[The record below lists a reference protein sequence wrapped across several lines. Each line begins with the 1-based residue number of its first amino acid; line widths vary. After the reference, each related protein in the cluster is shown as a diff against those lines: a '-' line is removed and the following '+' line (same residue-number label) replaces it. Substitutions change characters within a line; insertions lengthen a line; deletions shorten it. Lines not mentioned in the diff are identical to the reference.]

1 MVEVFFKLMKRFKY
15 FQKKNNEANFEIFVK
30 TPTIL
35 SDSEIEINE
44 FTDEQID
51 ILNHLD
57 EDKRILITGS
67 QGTGKTSIAE
77 DILKREY
84 IKKNSKI
91 LFLNSNRLASEEM
104 KDKLKHFETEASINC
119 YTFNKFLLEII
130 NSVDKQFL
138 KSVIKREFIKK
149 NNLLINKSIEI
160 LKTNTNLIKKFNFDF
175 IVFDEMQNC
184 YFYENFYDFMD
195 LILKD
200 GLSNGK
206 YCFLGDFKYQN
217 LVSDQLLIDQNK
229 HPKNYLI
236 DYEQVPLT
244 RNVRNSKSIS
254 RNAPILSGLFKNLP
268 YQISKS
274 EHGEVI
280 NTFCKGRSE
289 KIERLSSIIRK
300 LKNEGVKGHDIV
312 ILSNFRLDNKYNFI
326 SELDLSGTYDHVV
339 DLTDKNIR
347 NLGSNIDE
355 IKKKECI
362 YFSTAAAFQGLESKI
377 VVYVDPL
384 ETPPK
389 SYSSLDSLK
398 PELIA
403 FNAMGRATTI
413 LYLIWDIRLKEYY
426 DKQLKVIGGLKSLE
440 MTKIIK
446 SASETREYLIQELK
460 KQLVGPGMSS
470 YEYYSQDKYNHSNE
484 ILDKSPR
491 SVYTAGILFP
501 QGEVNSYHFDEDDY
515 KNENI
520 LDENITETKDKSPK
534 TSEDDIEEQV
544 SDNNFDLDLTNELR
558 PSAMGMTILV
568 SNDKPIIIGVND
580 IGRYNKLGK
589 EPSKQLL
596 MACCYLSKYE
606 NSYEWLFEKFK
617 LPKNTQMSVINF

>member
-1 MVEVFFKLMKRFKY
+1 MK
-15 FQKKNNEANFEIFVK
+15 AD
-30 TPTIL
+30 TIL
-35 SDSEIEINE
+35 
-44 FTDEQID
+44 
-51 ILNHLD
+51 
-57 EDKRILITGS
+57 
-67 QGTGKTSIAE
+67 
-77 DILKREY
+77 LK
-84 IKKNSKI
+84 
-91 LFLNSNRLASEEM
+91 
-104 KDKLKHFETEASINC
+104 
-119 YTFNKFLLEII
+119 
-130 NSVDKQFL
+130 
-138 KSVIKREFIKK
+138 
-149 NNLLINKSIEI
+149 
-160 LKTNTNLIKKFNFDF
+160 KKFNYDF

-184 YFYENFYDFMD
+184 FFYDKFYDFME

-200 GLSNGK
+200 GLSDGK

-300 LKNEGVKGHDIV
+300 LKNEGVKGYDIV

-426 DKQLKVIGGLKSLE
+426 DKQLKVIGGLK
-440 MTKIIK
+440 
-446 SASETREYLIQELK
+446 
-460 KQLVGPGMSS
+460 V
-470 YEYYSQDKYNHSNE
+470 
-484 ILDKSPR
+484 
-491 SVYTAGILFP
+491 
-501 QGEVNSYHFDEDDY
+501 
-515 KNENI
+515 
-520 LDENITETKDKSPK
+520 
-534 TSEDDIEEQV
+534 
-544 SDNNFDLDLTNELR
+544 
-558 PSAMGMTILV
+558 
-568 SNDKPIIIGVND
+568 
-580 IGRYNKLGK
+580 
-589 EPSKQLL
+589 
-596 MACCYLSKYE
+596 
-606 NSYEWLFEKFK
+606 
-617 LPKNTQMSVINF
+617 

>member
-1 MVEVFFKLMKRFKY
+1 MIMIPPTIDNTNFAEKKVFSKLKNTTNEETKHWIVYHSLNYPVSIKKSEKKSFKY
-15 FQKKNNEANFEIFVK
+15 FGEADFVILIPNKGIINIEVKGWTGFSCKKGVWDITKPDGTKEPNKRSPLKQASDSMFNIRKYIELKLNKKFPQNWMVVFTQCAFDVIDDIEYSNDNIIDTDSFNSNFINRLVGLSKILKTGGGIFQINEKDLNMLQKKIMRPNFEVFVK

-35 SDSEIEINE
+35 SDSELEIKE
-44 FTDEQID
+44 YTDEQID

-57 EDKRILITGS
+57 EGKRILVTGS

-77 DILKREY
+77 DILRREY
-84 IKKNSKI
+84 NKNKSKI
-91 LFLNSNRLASEEM
+91 LFLNSNRLACEEM
-104 KDKLKHFETEASINC
+104 KDKLKNFETENSIDC

-138 KSVIKREFIKK
+138 KSIIKREFIKK
-149 NNLLINKSIEI
+149 NNLLIDKSVEI
-160 LKTNTNLIKKFNFDF
+160 LKADTSLLKKKFNYDF

-184 YFYENFYDFMD
+184 FFYDKFYDFME

-200 GLSNGK
+200 GLSDGK

-426 DKQLKVIGGLKSLE
+426 DKQLKVIGGLK
-440 MTKIIK
+440 
-446 SASETREYLIQELK
+446 
-460 KQLVGPGMSS
+460 V
-470 YEYYSQDKYNHSNE
+470 
-484 ILDKSPR
+484 
-491 SVYTAGILFP
+491 
-501 QGEVNSYHFDEDDY
+501 
-515 KNENI
+515 
-520 LDENITETKDKSPK
+520 
-534 TSEDDIEEQV
+534 
-544 SDNNFDLDLTNELR
+544 
-558 PSAMGMTILV
+558 
-568 SNDKPIIIGVND
+568 
-580 IGRYNKLGK
+580 
-589 EPSKQLL
+589 
-596 MACCYLSKYE
+596 
-606 NSYEWLFEKFK
+606 
-617 LPKNTQMSVINF
+617 

>member
-1 MVEVFFKLMKRFKY
+1 MIMIPPTIDNSNFAEKKVFSKLKNSPNAETKNWVVYHSLNYPVSIKKSEKKSFKY
-15 FQKKNNEANFEIFVK
+15 FGEADFVILIPNKGIINIEVKGWTGFSCKKGVWDITKPDGTKEPNKKSPLKQASDSMFNIRKYIELKLNKRFPQNWMVVFTQCAFDVIDDIEYSNDNIIDTDSFNSSFINRLVGLSKILKTGGGIFQINEKDLNMLQKKIMRPNFEVFVK

-35 SDSEIEINE
+35 SDSELEIKE
-44 FTDEQID
+44 YTDEQID

-57 EDKRILITGS
+57 EGKRILVTGS

-77 DILKREY
+77 DILRREY
-84 IKKNSKI
+84 NKHKSKI
-91 LFLNSNRLASEEM
+91 LFLNSNRLACEEM
-104 KDKLKHFETEASINC
+104 KDKLKNFETENSIDC

-138 KSVIKREFIKK
+138 KSIIKREFIKK
-149 NNLLINKSIEI
+149 NNLLIDKSVEI
-160 LKTNTNLIKKFNFDF
+160 LKADTSLLKKKFNYDF

-184 YFYENFYDFMD
+184 FFYDKFYDFME

-200 GLSNGK
+200 GLSDGK

-280 NTFCKGRSE
+280 NSFCKGRSE

-355 IKKKECI
+355 IKKKKCI

-426 DKQLKVIGGLKSLE
+426 DKQLKVIGGLK
-440 MTKIIK
+440 
-446 SASETREYLIQELK
+446 
-460 KQLVGPGMSS
+460 V
-470 YEYYSQDKYNHSNE
+470 
-484 ILDKSPR
+484 
-491 SVYTAGILFP
+491 
-501 QGEVNSYHFDEDDY
+501 
-515 KNENI
+515 
-520 LDENITETKDKSPK
+520 
-534 TSEDDIEEQV
+534 
-544 SDNNFDLDLTNELR
+544 
-558 PSAMGMTILV
+558 
-568 SNDKPIIIGVND
+568 
-580 IGRYNKLGK
+580 
-589 EPSKQLL
+589 
-596 MACCYLSKYE
+596 
-606 NSYEWLFEKFK
+606 
-617 LPKNTQMSVINF
+617 

>member
-1 MVEVFFKLMKRFKY
+1 MIMIPPTIDNTNFAEKKVFSKLKNTTNEETKHWIVYHSLNYPVSIKKSEKKSFKY
-15 FQKKNNEANFEIFVK
+15 FGEADFVILIPNKGIINIEVKGWTGFSCKKGVWDITKPDGTKEPNKRSPLKQASDSMFNIRKYIELKLNKKFPQNWMVVFTQCAFDVIDDIEYSNENIIDTDSFNSNFINRLVDLSKILKTGGGIFQINEKDLNTLQKKIMRPNFEVFVK

-35 SDSEIEINE
+35 SDSELEIKE
-44 FTDEQID
+44 YTDEQID

-57 EDKRILITGS
+57 EGKRILVTGS

-77 DILKREY
+77 DILRREY
-84 IKKNSKI
+84 NKHKSKI
-91 LFLNSNRLASEEM
+91 LFLNSNRLACEEM
-104 KDKLKHFETEASINC
+104 KDKLKNFETENSIDC

-138 KSVIKREFIKK
+138 KSIIKREFIKK
-149 NNLLINKSIEI
+149 NNLLIDKSVEI
-160 LKTNTNLIKKFNFDF
+160 LKADTSLLKKKFNYDF

-184 YFYENFYDFMD
+184 FFYDKFYDFME

-200 GLSNGK
+200 GLSDGK

-280 NTFCKGRSE
+280 NSFCKNRSE

-300 LKNEGVKGHDIV
+300 LKNEGVKGYDIV

-389 SYSSLDSLK
+389 SYTSLDSLK

-426 DKQLKVIGGLKSLE
+426 DKQLKVIGGLK
-440 MTKIIK
+440 
-446 SASETREYLIQELK
+446 
-460 KQLVGPGMSS
+460 V
-470 YEYYSQDKYNHSNE
+470 
-484 ILDKSPR
+484 
-491 SVYTAGILFP
+491 
-501 QGEVNSYHFDEDDY
+501 
-515 KNENI
+515 
-520 LDENITETKDKSPK
+520 
-534 TSEDDIEEQV
+534 
-544 SDNNFDLDLTNELR
+544 
-558 PSAMGMTILV
+558 
-568 SNDKPIIIGVND
+568 
-580 IGRYNKLGK
+580 
-589 EPSKQLL
+589 
-596 MACCYLSKYE
+596 
-606 NSYEWLFEKFK
+606 
-617 LPKNTQMSVINF
+617 

>member
-1 MVEVFFKLMKRFKY
+1 MIMIPPTIDNTNFAEKKVFSKLKNTTNEETKHWIVYHSLNYPVSIKKSEKKSFKY
-15 FQKKNNEANFEIFVK
+15 FGEADFVILIPNKGIINIEVKGWTGFSCKKGVWDITKPDGTKEPNKRSPLKQASDSMFNIRKYIELKLNKKFPQNWMVVFTQCAFDVIDDIEYSNENIIDTDSFNSNFINRLVDLSKILKTGGGIFQINEKDLNTLQKKIMRPNFEVFVK

-35 SDSEIEINE
+35 SDSELEIKE
-44 FTDEQID
+44 YTDEQID

-57 EDKRILITGS
+57 EGKRILVTGS

-77 DILKREY
+77 DILRRECN
-84 IKKNSKI
+84 KHNSKI
-91 LFLNSNRLASEEM
+91 LFLNSNRLACEEM
-104 KDKLKHFETEASINC
+104 KDKLKNFETENSIDC

-138 KSVIKREFIKK
+138 KSIIKREFIKK
-149 NNLLINKSIEI
+149 NNLLIDKSVEI
-160 LKTNTNLIKKFNFDF
+160 LKADTSLLKKKFNYDF

-184 YFYENFYDFMD
+184 FFYDKFYDFME

-200 GLSNGK
+200 GLSDGK

-280 NTFCKGRSE
+280 NSFCKNRSE

-300 LKNEGVKGHDIV
+300 LKNEGVKGYDIV

-389 SYSSLDSLK
+389 SYPNLDSLK

-426 DKQLKVIGGLKSLE
+426 DKQLKVIGGLK
-440 MTKIIK
+440 
-446 SASETREYLIQELK
+446 
-460 KQLVGPGMSS
+460 V
-470 YEYYSQDKYNHSNE
+470 
-484 ILDKSPR
+484 
-491 SVYTAGILFP
+491 
-501 QGEVNSYHFDEDDY
+501 
-515 KNENI
+515 
-520 LDENITETKDKSPK
+520 
-534 TSEDDIEEQV
+534 
-544 SDNNFDLDLTNELR
+544 
-558 PSAMGMTILV
+558 
-568 SNDKPIIIGVND
+568 
-580 IGRYNKLGK
+580 
-589 EPSKQLL
+589 
-596 MACCYLSKYE
+596 
-606 NSYEWLFEKFK
+606 
-617 LPKNTQMSVINF
+617 